1 MKSDR
6 VAVELNRDIVSP
18 RSLAR
23 NPTQRRRSPG
33 SRPLRRRRTH
43 IESNSRNSPSQ
54 PFSTDSLLDFV
65 AHAPRMSETFCW
77 DIVSN
82 IGEAE
87 TSICRIDF
95 TSQQVIALTGITPRQ
110 LQWWDE
116 RGVVKPEREGHR
128 RLYSMNHLTEV
139 AVICEL
145 RRKGFSLQ
153 GVRKVMRFLDR
164 EIGKGLAE
172 IVSRSSDYHLLT
184 DGTHLYLET
193 SARQIVDILKNS
205 DQPILAVCLSDAV
218 RQVRA
223 GVISG
228 KANTSVTSPDYRRR
242 AKKAS

>member
-1 MKSDR
+1 MQDR
-6 VAVELNRDIVSP
+6 
-18 RSLAR
+18 
-23 NPTQRRRSPG
+23 
-33 SRPLRRRRTH
+33 
-43 IESNSRNSPSQ
+43 
-54 PFSTDSLLDFV
+54 
-65 AHAPRMSETFCW
+65 
-77 DIVSN
+77 
-82 IGEAE
+82 
-87 TSICRIDF
+87 F
-95 TSQQVIALTGITPRQ
+95 TSQQVTALTGITPRQ

-128 RLYSMNHLTEV
+128 RLYSINHLTEV

-205 DQPILAVCLSDAV
+205 SQPILGICLSDAV
-218 RQVRA
+218 RQVGAEMTARKT
-223 GVISG
+223 S
-228 KANTSVTSPDYRRR
+228 TSVTSAFERKR
-242 AKKAS
+242 ARKVS